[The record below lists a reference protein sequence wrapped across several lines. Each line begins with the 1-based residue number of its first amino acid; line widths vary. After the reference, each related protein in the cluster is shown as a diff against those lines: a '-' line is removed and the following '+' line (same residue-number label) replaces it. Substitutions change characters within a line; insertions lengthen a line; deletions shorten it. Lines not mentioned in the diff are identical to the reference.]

1 MAKVSEDLEHELI
14 VDSLHELMVQVR
26 ARGEARRG
34 RGAGSDQLAEPRG
47 AS

>member
-1 MAKVSEDLEHELI
+1 MPEVAEDTQHERI
-14 VDSLHELMVQVR
+14 VHTLRALMVQVR

-34 RGAGSDQLAEPRG
+34 RGAGSDQWAEPRG